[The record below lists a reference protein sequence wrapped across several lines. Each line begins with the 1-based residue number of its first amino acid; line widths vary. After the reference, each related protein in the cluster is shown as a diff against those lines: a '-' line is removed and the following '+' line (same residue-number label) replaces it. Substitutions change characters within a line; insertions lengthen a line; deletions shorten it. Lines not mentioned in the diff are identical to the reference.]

1 MMRRMLDQVMLALI
15 EREERLEALLASLP
29 GIDETAEQT
38 IQRIEWLDARFDTR
52 NAIHK
57 TYDLIKTL
65 FQERARRFTC
75 LQCGASTEYPTLH
88 VDKGVP
94 RYFCGIDCFE
104 AFVVTYEWDGPFVLT
119 SLAPWQP
126 MPIEDVPF

>member
-57 TYDLIKTL
+57 TYDLM
-65 FQERARRFTC
+65 E
-75 LQCGASTEYPTLH
+75 
-88 VDKGVP
+88 
-94 RYFCGIDCFE
+94 
-104 AFVVTYEWDGPFVLT
+104 
-119 SLAPWQP
+119 SLSSPG
-126 MPIEDVPF
+126 